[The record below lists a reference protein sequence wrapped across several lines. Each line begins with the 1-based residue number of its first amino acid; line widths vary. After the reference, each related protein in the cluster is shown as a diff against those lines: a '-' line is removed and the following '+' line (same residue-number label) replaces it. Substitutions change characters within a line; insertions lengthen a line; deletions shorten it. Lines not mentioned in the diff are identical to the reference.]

1 MRTTANCENCGKP
14 VDLTEAKHIH
24 KVIGWWEMDKKG
36 RPIKLKKRV
45 EGVAA
50 AYHWWCWRDHMGGGE
65 QSSLF

>member
-1 MRTTANCENCGKP
+1 
-14 VDLTEAKHIH
+14 
-24 KVIGWWEMDKKG
+24 VIGWWEMDKKG